1 MKRLCIA
8 LLTLTA
14 IIGSALLAA
23 GLYMLDYSLAPDPGR
38 ANTDSCYRQ
47 LFARFPYT
55 KPWVDSLR
63 SNRLLR
69 DTFVTMPTGERH
81 HAMYVWNNSR
91 HTAVVIHGWRDCGIK
106 FLYLAHF
113 YEKELGW
120 NVVVPDLH
128 AHGLS
133 EGSAAGMG
141 WLDRKDVLEWMRV
154 FRTDSMTVH
163 GVSMGAATAMMM
175 SAEAMPR
182 GVRNVN
188 FVADCGYT
196 SVWDEFSCQLKEQ
209 FGLPP
214 FPLMY
219 VTSALCRLLYGWSFG
234 EADALGQVAKS
245 PYPMLFIHGDSD
257 TFVPTWMA
265 LSLYAAKPGHKKLW
279 ISPHCGHAE
288 SFAKHREEYERLIR
302 PAR

>member
-1 MKRLCIA
+1 
-8 LLTLTA
+8 
-14 IIGSALLAA
+14 
-23 GLYMLDYSLAPDPGR
+23 
-38 ANTDSCYRQ
+38 
-47 LFARFPYT
+47 
-55 KPWVDSLR
+55 
-63 SNRLLR
+63 
-69 DTFVTMPTGERH
+69 
-81 HAMYVWNNSR
+81 
-91 HTAVVIHGWRDCGIK
+91 
-106 FLYLAHF
+106 
-113 YEKELGW
+113 
-120 NVVVPDLH
+120 
-128 AHGLS
+128 
-133 EGSAAGMG
+133 MG

-182 GVRNVN
+182 GVRSVN